1 MDEREAEAE
10 YVGWFDMISASDNTV
25 SGVGDDDG
33 TAASRAGSDADP
45 PSLEDSSSDHACND
59 LPGCSTGARVGSINA
74 NRSSGAMPPSISE
87 HLVAESEGAALP
99 PAHTVDSRA
108 VGGLGGLIA
117 PRACSQASTASHIH
131 TSFGS
136 LTSEA
141 SPFLSPDAATRLQPG
156 SGNDTLGNR
165 RSDEGT
171 RCWGGMLAGDSSS
184 CEPLQPTNQK
194 CIHFKERICT
204 RCTAS
209 GILVPRARIRVLE
222 AQHNSVFT
230 NRPTQGLW
238 TQTHMSLPGFRVVN
252 QTQGCPGPPLVI
264 FETAPEAEALGR
276 FCLRHVESGD
286 VVHLQLCRGTFVP
299 RSSTKRMRSGIRPVA
314 RALPPM
320 GSPPKKMQT
329 PRAADQFGA
338 RHDAR
343 LGGADQFGASGAMQG
358 AGFQGAGAGAM
369 QGAGFQG
376 AGYQGAG
383 ALGGLSERSGLEIVC
398 HPALLPS
405 MCTLQTLG
413 TTLATGQQTLGTTL
427 ATGQQT
433 LGTTLATGQQTLGT
447 TLATGQ
453 QTLCTTLAAA
463 GQPWL
468 GSARHSAPV
477 SDAVELRGRIGDLP
491 QPGVPTSKTLE
502 NGPALEPSGQAGAAS
517 PGAPHAQL
525 LQPLF
530 VQVRCLPLMTCLACK
545 CSPQRLS
552 SCSAM

>member
-209 GILVPRARIRVLE
+209 GILVPRARIRVLV
-222 AQHNSVFT
+222 AQHDSVFT

-238 TQTHMSLPGFRVVN
+238 TQTHTSLPGFRVVN
-252 QTQGCPGPPLVI
+252 QTLGCPGLPLVI
-264 FETAPEAEALGR
+264 FETAPEAEALAR

-299 RSSTKRMRSGIRPVA
+299 RSSTKRMRSGMGPVA
-314 RALPPM
+314 GALPPL
-320 GSPPKKMQT
+320 GPPPKKMQMSS
-329 PRAADQFGA
+329 AVDHFA
-338 RHDAR
+338 
-343 LGGADQFGASGAMQG
+343 ASGAMQG
-358 AGFQGAGAGAM
+358 AGFQGAGF

-376 AGYQGAG
+376 AGF
-383 ALGGLSERSGLEIVC
+383 LGGLSERSGLEMVS

-413 TTLATGQQTLGTTL
+413 TPL
-427 ATGQQT
+427 
-433 LGTTLATGQQTLGT
+433 
-447 TLATGQ
+447 
-453 QTLCTTLAAA
+453 AA

-477 SDAVELRGRIGDLP
+477 TEPVDLRAKIGDLL
-491 QPGVPTSKTLE
+491 QPGVPTSKPFE
-502 NGPALEPSGQAGAAS
+502 NGPALGLSGQPP
-517 PGAPHAQL
+517 PGAHHAQL

-530 VQVRCLPLMTCLACK
+530 VQRYVSLHIELA
-545 CSPQRLS
+545 SLVTNHLLTHESLEPVQRVELS
-552 SCSAM
+552 EQLKRSLTVVQHNNLGLLRMWR